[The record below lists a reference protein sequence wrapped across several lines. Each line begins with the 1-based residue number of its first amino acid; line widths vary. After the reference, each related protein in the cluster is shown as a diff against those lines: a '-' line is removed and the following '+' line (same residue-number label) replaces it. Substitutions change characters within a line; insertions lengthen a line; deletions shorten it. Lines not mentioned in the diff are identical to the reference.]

1 MDRGNS
7 LWKLSTEWIR
17 SGCLG
22 VLALRGGRAP
32 IRYSRRPTAACI
44 AGQRR
49 WSFAG
54 GPISRANALARR
66 WNRHR
71 RGRAGFA
78 RRSISGEWNR
88 FLRPRAS
95 DQVRPCWISGV
106 QHHGH
111 ARGAAGGSGE
121 CGRDASSTETLK
133 AVVHFDL
140 YPFRHGTAYGPYPG
154 PRSTFP
160 GSLLV
165 ILPWST
171 TGTPFTRT

>member
-32 IRYSRRPTAACI
+32 IRYSQRPTAACI
-44 AGQRR
+44 AGQRH
-49 WSFAG
+49 WTFAG

-66 WNRHR
+66 WNRPKR
-71 RGRAGFA
+71 EQAGFA
-78 RRSISGEWNR
+78 RRGISSEWNR
-88 FLRPRAS
+88 FLRPRAG
-95 DQVRPCWISGV
+95 DQVRPRRISRV

-111 ARGAAGGSGE
+111 ARGAASGSRE

-133 AVVHFDL
+133 AVLRFDP
-140 YPFRHGTAYGPYPG
+140 YPFRHRTSYGAYPG

-160 GSLLV
+160 GSLPV